1 MKINL
6 SPKAVTSIFITIVTL
21 LATAHIAQVT
31 LYHFD
36 IFDYSRFLDF
46 DTENNLPSFYSAMA
60 IEFCALLLL
69 VIYWHSKNAD
79 SKEAG
84 YWLGLAIIFAFLGF
98 DETAQMH
105 EIVSD
110 FFILIVDATGV
121 LYFPW
126 VIPYGLATGLVALI
140 YWPWLQ
146 RLPQASH
153 NGFIIAGGV
162 FVSGAIG
169 MEMISASIADAYSVS
184 DWRYTIFY
192 TAEEILEMSGIV
204 LFIRALVRHIGQ
216 HIHQVT
222 FDFSEEKTA
231 PHTF

>member
-6 SPKAVTSIFITIVTL
+6 SSKSIADVFITIVTL
-21 LATAHIAQVT
+21 LVTAHIVQVT
-31 LYHFD
+31 LYHLD
-36 IFDYSRFLDF
+36 VFDYSRFLDF

-60 IEFCALLLL
+60 IEFCAILLLI
-69 VIYWHSKNAD
+69 IYLHSKNTN

-98 DETAQMH
+98 DETAQIH

-110 FFILIVDATGV
+110 FFTLIVDASGV

-126 VIPYGLATGLVALI
+126 VLPYGLATGLVALI
-140 YWPWLQ
+140 YWPWLR
-146 RLPQASH
+146 RLPRVSR
-153 NGFIIAGGV
+153 NGFVIAGGV

-169 MEMISASIADAYSVS
+169 IEMVSASVADVYSVS

-192 TAEEILEMSGIV
+192 TVEETLEMSGIV
-204 LFIRALVRHIGQ
+204 LFIRALVRHMTQ

-222 FDFSEEKTA
+222 FDFSEE
-231 PHTF
+231 